1 MANTEPYRAVSLTL
15 DEQIN
20 GLNKTAELL
29 APIVCDIKK
38 SNSQLA
44 DFIECMRD
52 RTNNRVMNNEKL
64 LHVMF
69 YLAGFDK
76 SRYNTKVSEFTEE
89 EIRSLIMVMN
99 QFKAVA
105 ERIPSK
111 LVMPNL
117 IEH

>member
-1 MANTEPYRAVSLTL
+1 MANTEPCRAVSLTL
-15 DEQIN
+15 DEKIK

-29 APIVCDIKK
+29 APIVYDIKK

-44 DFIECMRD
+44 DFIASMRD

-64 LHVMF
+64 LHAMF

-76 SRYNTKVSEFTEE
+76 SRYNAKFSEFTEA
-89 EIRSLIMVMN
+89 EIRSLIRVIN
-99 QFKAVA
+99 QFKTVA
-105 ERIPSK
+105 KELPNK